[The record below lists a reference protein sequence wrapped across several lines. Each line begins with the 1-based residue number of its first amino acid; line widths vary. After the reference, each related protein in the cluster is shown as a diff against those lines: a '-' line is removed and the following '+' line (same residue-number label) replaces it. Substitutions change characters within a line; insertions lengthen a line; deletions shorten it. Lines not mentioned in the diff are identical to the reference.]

1 MSRPSCPEPR
11 RHTPCSSCAAELATK
26 SGKTRSAFARV
37 LRRNILAAMRGA
49 DLHARV
55 IQSQGRMFVLASD
68 RARAEAQLARVFGIG
83 TFSPVEARC
92 PADLDAMAAT
102 AEAHFAEAVR
112 GRRYAVRAKRRG
124 GQAFRSR
131 DVEVRV
137 GAALNPYGTVHLDN
151 PDVTVH
157 VEVVGGRAYLFT
169 RRIKGAAGLPIGTG
183 GHALALLSGGFDSAV
198 AAWSVMRRGVSV
210 DFLFCNL
217 AGAAYERQVLQVAKV
232 LTELWA
238 AGMRPR
244 LWVVDF
250 AEPVA
255 ELRARV
261 APRYWQI
268 VLKRLMYRA
277 ASRVARRTKAGAVV
291 TGESLAQVSSQTLS
305 NLAAIQPAAEGL
317 VLRPLIGREKREI
330 MDQARRI
337 GTAPLSERITE
348 FCALT
353 DEPPAVRSTPR
364 AIDAEEAKL
373 DPGVL
378 GRAIEAAR
386 CVELATLG
394 PEELRTDYL
403 FVARPPEGAEII
415 DLRPPRLYA
424 RGHLPGAVNRAPEEL
439 LGQLRQLD
447 KRRVYVLDCAFGT
460 VSAQLAEVMQQFG
473 YQAYALRPGP
483 AAPEPE
489 ELGAL

>member
-1 MSRPSCPEPR
+1 MTGK
-11 RHTPCSSCAAELATK
+11 TPTYGLFIVRFAAEMSTK
-26 SGKTRSAFARV
+26 SGKTRSAFSRV
-37 LRRNILAAMRGA
+37 LTRNILAAMARA
-49 DLHARV
+49 DLRARV

-68 RARAEAQLARVFGIG
+68 RDRAEAQLGRIFGIG

-92 PADLDAMAAT
+92 AADLDTLAAT
-102 AEAHFAEAVR
+102 AEAHFSEAVK
-112 GRRYAVRAKRRG
+112 GRRYAVRTKRRG
-124 GQAFRSR
+124 RHPFRSR

-157 VEVVGGRAYLFT
+157 VEITGNRAYLFT
-169 RRIKGAAGLPIGTG
+169 RRIPGAAGLPVGTG
-183 GHALALLSGGFDSAV
+183 GRALALLSGGFDSAV
-198 AAWSVMRRGVSV
+198 AAWSVMRRGLAV

-238 AGMRPR
+238 AGISPR

-250 AEPVA
+250 NAAVA

-261 APRYWQI
+261 EPRYWQI

-277 ASRVARRTKAGAVV
+277 ASRIARQTRAGALV

-305 NLAAIQPAAEGL
+305 NLAAIEPGADCL
-317 VLRPLIGREKREI
+317 VLRPLIAREKREI
-330 MDQARRI
+330 MDEARCI
-337 GTAPLSERITE
+337 GTAPLSERIPE

-353 DEPPAVRSTPR
+353 DQLPAVRSSAG

-373 DPGVL
+373 DASIL
-378 GRAIEAAR
+378 ERAIGEAR
-386 CVELATLG
+386 CVELAALK

-403 FVARPPEGAEII
+403 FVAEPPEDAEII

-424 RGHLPGAVNRAPEEL
+424 RGHLPGAVNRAPEEVL
-439 LGQLRQLD
+439 ARLRSLD

-473 YQAYALRPGP
+473 YQAYALRSAGP
-483 AAPEPE
+483 AE
-489 ELGAL
+489 GAAEQLEAF